1 MEAAFSLST
10 EVGIKPACESLAVPR
25 SGLYRMQAR
34 KRAPVVEPRKRPSPP
49 RTLSFDERQ
58 GVRDI
63 LNSERFVDK
72 APHQVY
78 ATLLDEGEYRCSI
91 RTMYRILGENHEVR
105 ERRNQLSHPEYKKPE
120 LLATAPNQVWSWDI
134 TKLLGPV
141 KWSYFYLY
149 VIMDIF
155 SRYVVGWMVAPAES
169 AALAEKLILETC
181 AKQGIEKGQLTIH
194 ADRGSSMKSKPV
206 ALLMADLGVTKT
218 HSRPRTSDDNPYSEA
233 QFKTLKYRPDFPD
246 RFGCIEDSR
255 SFCQAF
261 FPWYNKE
268 HRHSG
273 IGLHTPESMHY
284 GLAEDVRKARSEVL
298 RAAYEAHPER
308 FVKKVPV
315 PPAIPEAVWIN
326 KPKTMPMSEEKV
338 H

>member
-1 MEAAFSLST
+1 MEAALALSA

-25 SGLYRMQAR
+25 SGFYRGQAR
-34 KRAPVVEPRKRPSPP
+34 KQVPAVEPVKRPSPP
-49 RTLSFDERQ
+49 RTLSVDERR
-58 GVRDI
+58 GVLDI
-63 LNSERFVDK
+63 LHSERFVDK

-78 ATLLDEGEYRCSI
+78 ATLLDEGAYHCSI
-91 RTMYRILGENHEVR
+91 RTMYRILDENHEVK
-105 ERRNQLSHPEYKKPE
+105 ERRDQLSHPVYKKPE

-134 TKLLGPV
+134 TKLLGPA

-149 VIMDIF
+149 VILDIF

-169 AALAEKLILETC
+169 AALAEKLIRETC

-206 ALLMADLGVTKT
+206 ALLMVDLGVTKT
-218 HSRPRTSDDNPYSEA
+218 HSRPHTSDDNPYSEA

-246 RFGCIEDSR
+246 RFGNIEDSR

-273 IGLHTPESMHY
+273 IGLHTPESMHD
-284 GLAEDVRKARSEVL
+284 GLADDIRKARSEVL

-326 KPKTMPMSEEKV
+326 KPKPIPMSEEQV